1 MINNEGANFI
11 IARLEKFGY
20 EVYYV
25 GGCVRNA
32 LLSLPI
38 FDYDLTTNAL
48 PEKICEIFSDCEYF
62 TNGIKHGTV
71 SIVLSG
77 EVYEIT
83 TFRKESEYL
92 DYRHPSIV
100 EFCNDIHED
109 LARRDFTINSLAYNK
124 NTGII
129 DDFGGIYDIQSRVLK
144 CVNDP
149 EKRFQEDALRILRG
163 IRLASVYSLSVEKN
177 TARAMLA
184 KRTLISNISVER
196 ILSEFSKA
204 IIGDNVFTVFNDFK
218 EVIFQIF
225 PEINVE
231 EIDKIFKAI
240 SISEKDKTI
249 RFALLFVF
257 AKEKLESIFKRLKFD
272 SKTAKSLTLLYSC
285 LNFNSYYSREEI
297 KKFLNRAESIIQLF
311 FKVKI
316 LLAKAF
322 DKQDDLSGI
331 ANMQIIYNEIIG
343 NVECFSIKDLAI
355 NGNDLQNL
363 GYEGIDI
370 KEKLNYLLNEVI
382 CERLEN
388 SKEILLEQL
397 KKDG

>member
-1 MINNEGANFI
+1 MINNEGADFI
-11 IARLEKFGY
+11 ITRLEKFGY
-20 EVYYV
+20 EAYYV

-77 EVYEIT
+77 VVYEVT

-100 EFCNDIHED
+100 EFCNNIHED
-109 LARRDFTINSLAYNK
+109 LARRDFTINSLAYSK
-124 NTGII
+124 RSGII
-129 DDFGGIYDIQSRVLK
+129 DDFGGVYDTQNRLLK

-163 IRLASVYSLSVEKN
+163 IRLASVYSLSVEEN
-177 TARAMLA
+177 TAKTMIA
-184 KRTLISNISVER
+184 KRNLISNISVER
-196 ILSEFSKA
+196 ILAEFSKA
-204 IIGDNVFTVFNDFK
+204 IIGDNVFTIFNDFK
-218 EVIFQIF
+218 EVVFQIF
-225 PEINVE
+225 PEINVV

-240 SISEKDKTI
+240 SISEKDKTT

-257 AKEKLESIFKRLKFD
+257 AKENVESILKRLKFD
-272 SKTAKSLTLLYSC
+272 SKTAKTLILLYSC

-297 KKFLNRAESIIQLF
+297 KKLLNRAESIIQLF
-311 FKVKI
+311 FKVKYT
-316 LLAKAF
+316 LAKVF
-322 DKQDDLSGI
+322 NKEYDLNGI
-331 ANMQIIYNEIIG
+331 ANMQLIYNEIIA
-343 NVECFSIKDLAI
+343 NAECFSIKDLAI
-355 NGNDLQNL
+355 NGNDLQSL
-363 GYEGIDI
+363 GYNGVEI

-382 CERLEN
+382 YERLEN
-388 SKEILLEQL
+388 SKEILMEHLR
-397 KKDG
+397 KNG